1 MKLLFAV
8 LLFLGLFNTDRYVIN
23 EPTSKTKRQTI
34 ICPGQS
40 FKLGDNK
47 SGDCLADTLQPSKQS
62 AGDHV
67 GPKQSGK
74 LDRPDTGKKKE
85 YKRKSSNPEIEK
97 MIIEEANRQGYADIK
112 FALDLAD
119 CESTFRPDAKNV
131 NKDGT
136 VDLGVFQ
143 INQYW
148 HKIGRTCSLD
158 AKCNIQYAISKL
170 KAGGANLWSCTKKVR
185 A

>member
-8 LLFLGLFNTDRYVIN
+8 LLILGLLHVRYVIQ
-23 EPTSKTKRQTI
+23 EPVSKTRRQTI

-40 FKLGDNK
+40 FHLGATGN
-47 SGDCLADTLQPSKQS
+47 CLERDS
-62 AGDHV
+62 
-67 GPKQSGK
+67 
-74 LDRPDTGKKKE
+74 RDTGKPVTDRPAVKSNGGKATKSPGR
-85 YKRKSSNPEIEK
+85 YVRKASNPEIEGL
-97 MIIEEANRQGYADIK
+97 IRAEALKQGYADIE

-170 KAGGANLWSCTKKVR
+170 KAGGKNLWSCTKKVR